1 MKDTSFFIMLLL
13 MICSESVAS
22 SSQMLLKKSAG
33 ITYKNPLREYLNPY
47 VICGYGMLFLS
58 MLLTIAAYRF
68 SDSYMNVP
76 VLETMGYILVMI
88 LGRIFFK
95 EQFTK
100 NKVMGMCLI
109 LCGILVYY
117 I

>member
-1 MKDTSFFIMLLL
+1 MRDTSFLIMILI
-13 MICSESVAS
+13 MVCSETIAS

-33 ITYKNPLREYLNPY
+33 ITYRSRIREYLNGY
-47 VICGYGMLFLS
+47 VICGYGLLFLS

-88 LGRIFFK
+88 LGRIFFAEK
-95 EQFTK
+95 ITK
-100 NKVMGMCLI
+100 NKVIGMCLI
-109 LCGILVYY
+109 LAGIVIYY
-117 I
+117 L